1 MEFKILDLLYEGKA
15 KRVFAT
21 DSPDIFVQQFKDS
34 LTAFNGE
41 MRATMDEK
49 GSMNCAI
56 SSICF
61 QALEDAGI
69 KTHFIKRL
77 NATDM
82 LIKKLEMLKAE
93 VVVRN
98 IAAGS
103 LCKRTG
109 LPDGH
114 VMQTPIVEFYYK
126 DDDLGDPLF
135 NLDHLLALNVLTVAE
150 HDQLRELGLKI
161 NQLLIKFFADHSIR
175 LVDFKLEFGKDKDGN
190 LILGDEISPDTCRLW
205 DSHDNTKLDKDRFRF
220 QLGNISQA
228 YQNVLERL
236 MK

>member
-1 MEFKILDLLYEGKA
+1 MEYKVLDLLYEGKA
-15 KRVFAT
+15 KRVFTT
-21 DSPDIFVQQFKDS
+21 DNPELFVQQFKDS

-41 MRATMDEK
+41 LRATMDEK

-69 KTHFIKRL
+69 PTHFVKKL

-82 LIKKLEMLKAE
+82 LIKKLDMLKAE

-114 VMQTPIVEFYYK
+114 VLASPIVEFYFK
-126 DDDLGDPLF
+126 DDALGDPLF
-135 NLDHLLALNVLTVAE
+135 NKDHLLMMNVFTSAE
-150 HDQLRELGLKI
+150 HDHLREVGLKI
-161 NQLLIKFFADHSIR
+161 NQILIKFFADHNIR
-175 LVDFKLEFGKDKDGN
+175 LVDFKLEFGKDSAGK
-190 LILGDEISPDTCRLW
+190 LLLGDEISPDTCRLW
-205 DSHDNTKLDKDRFRF
+205 DSTDNTKLDKDRFRF
-220 QLGNISQA
+220 QLGNISEA
-228 YQNVLERL
+228 YKSVLERL